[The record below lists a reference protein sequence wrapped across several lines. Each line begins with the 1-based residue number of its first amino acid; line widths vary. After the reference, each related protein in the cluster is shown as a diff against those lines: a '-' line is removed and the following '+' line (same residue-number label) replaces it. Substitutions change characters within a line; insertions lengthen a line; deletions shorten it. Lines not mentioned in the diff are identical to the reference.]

1 MWGRSK
7 YGNKKVEHAGR
18 SFASKLEA
26 SGFDMIQNRKDIKLR
41 RQQAHIKLSKA
52 DILYIADFECDD
64 LTSNIQDALRYIEI
78 KGFETPEW
86 KLKKR
91 LYRIYGKWPL
101 EIWMRIRKGKGIF
114 LDEIIYPQ
122 REQ

>member
-64 LTSNIQDALRYIEI
+64 LTSNIQDALRYIET

-101 EIWMRIRKGKGIF
+101 EIWIRKGKGIF